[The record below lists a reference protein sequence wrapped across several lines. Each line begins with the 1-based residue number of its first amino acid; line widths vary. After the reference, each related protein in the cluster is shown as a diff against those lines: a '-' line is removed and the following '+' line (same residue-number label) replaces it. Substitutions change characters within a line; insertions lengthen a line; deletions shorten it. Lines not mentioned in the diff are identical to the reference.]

1 MSYPASSAVASPSEP
16 IAPIARRELTAV
28 FAPREADTNKGSFG
42 AVGILGGGPGMTGAA
57 LLAARAA
64 LKLGAGKV
72 FIGFP
77 TDVLPFPCDML
88 HPELMLRD
96 ARGLLSAKVVTTW
109 VAGCGLGETDTA
121 VALLETLMASVN
133 DTPLV
138 LDADGLNLLAAN
150 RVQLPRSTHTV
161 LTPHPA
167 EAGRLLGSDAQ
178 AVQHDRPAAARALVA
193 KFGTWIVL
201 KGANTLIASPGGDL
215 RINQTGNP
223 GLATGGTGDTLAG
236 MMGALIA
243 QGIPMGEAVMGAVW
257 LHGAAADLLA
267 SRGIGPTGM
276 TAGELPDAAREL
288 RNGARRS

>member
-1 MSYPASSAVASPSEP
+1 MRHPAPSAVTPAISPD
-16 IAPIARRELTAV
+16 IAPVNRTDLTAV

-72 FIGFP
+72 FVGFA
-77 TDVLPFPCDML
+77 TDDLPFPCDML

-96 ARGLLSAKVVTTW
+96 ARGLLAAKVVTSW

-121 VALLETLMASVN
+121 VALLQSLMDSLE

-138 LDADGLNLLAAN
+138 LDADGLNLLAAK
-150 RVQLPRSTHTV
+150 RFALPRSTHTV

-167 EAGRLLGSDAQ
+167 EAGRLLGSDAK
-178 AVQHDRPAAARALVA
+178 AVQHDRPAAARALA
-193 KFGTWIVL
+193 ATFGTWIVL
-201 KGANTLIASPGGDL
+201 KGANTLIASPTGDL
-215 RINQTGNP
+215 RVNTTGNP

-236 MMGALIA
+236 MIGALIA
-243 QGIPMGEAVMGAVW
+243 QQVPMHEAVMGAVW

-267 SRGIGPTGM
+267 SRGVGPMGM

-288 RNGARRS
+288 RNRQG

>member
-1 MSYPASSAVASPSEP
+1 MSHPTSSAVAPAIP
-16 IAPIARRELTAV
+16 AIARADLAAV
-28 FAPREADTNKGSFG
+28 FAPRDADTNKGSFG

-77 TDVLPFPCDML
+77 TDDLPFPCDML

-96 ARGLLSAKVVTTW
+96 ARGLLAGKVVTSW
-109 VAGCGLGETDTA
+109 VAGCGLGETDAA
-121 VALLETLMASVN
+121 VALLQSLMASIE

-138 LDADGLNLLAAN
+138 LDADGLNLLAAK
-150 RVQLPRSTHTV
+150 RFDLPRSAHTV

-167 EAGRLLGSDAQ
+167 EAGRLLGSDAK
-178 AVQHDRPAAARALVA
+178 AVQNDRPAAARALA
-193 KFGTWIVL
+193 ATFGTWIVL
-201 KGANTLIASPGGDL
+201 KGANTLIASPTGDL
-215 RINQTGNP
+215 RVNTTGNP

-236 MMGALIA
+236 MIGALIA
-243 QGIPMGEAVMGAVW
+243 QQVPMREAVMGAVW

-267 SRGIGPTGM
+267 SRGIGPMGM

-288 RNGARRS
+288 RNRQG